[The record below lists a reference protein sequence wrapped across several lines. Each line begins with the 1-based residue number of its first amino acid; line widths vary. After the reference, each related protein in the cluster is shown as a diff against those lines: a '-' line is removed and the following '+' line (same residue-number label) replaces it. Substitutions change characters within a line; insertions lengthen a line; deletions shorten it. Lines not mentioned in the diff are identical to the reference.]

1 MTPQDVREHFKTGY
15 NFRKL
20 TGMSDNT
27 MHNWINAGY
36 IPYISQ
42 KKIEK
47 VTDGS
52 LVAVWDDQELQA
64 WNQKNN

>member
-1 MTPQDVREHFKTGY
+1 MTPEEVRMHFKTGY
-15 NFRKL
+15 NFRKK

-36 IPYISQ
+36 IPFASQ

-47 VTDGS
+47 ITEGI
-52 LVAVWDDQELQA
+52 LIAEWHEQELIA
-64 WNQKNN
+64 REPK